1 MRVPNGHTLRRG
13 DLRFCR
19 SVLGDGRRL
28 RQTARWKVN
37 LFYVIGMLSA
47 AGLFVY
53 LLVAL
58 LDAENL

>member
-1 MRVPNGHTLRRG
+1 MN
-13 DLRFCR
+13 
-19 SVLGDGRRL
+19 VL
-28 RQTARWKVN
+28 
-37 LFYVIGMLSA
+37 YVVGALSA